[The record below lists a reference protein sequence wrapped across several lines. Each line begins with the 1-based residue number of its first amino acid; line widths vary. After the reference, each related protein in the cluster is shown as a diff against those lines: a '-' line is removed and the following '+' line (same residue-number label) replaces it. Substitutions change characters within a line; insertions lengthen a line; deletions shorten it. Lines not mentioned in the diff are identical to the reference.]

1 MITGSKFLVSA
12 KPLVLDAQKRRYAVP
27 AFNTNGANYDM
38 TRAALEA
45 AQEMRSP
52 LIIQEYEPNAA
63 YRGFDY
69 LVNQVRLLGEELGI
83 TVPVALQLDHGHSFE
98 SVMKAMKA
106 GFTSVMIDAS
116 HEPVE
121 VNAAITNKVIEVAR
135 PLGVSVE
142 AEIGYVKGNEPVKT
156 KQIGR
161 IPVPPK
167 PSAPGVRT
175 RPEEAADFVAR
186 ADVDMLAVAV
196 GTTHGVYQSQ
206 TDIDLDLLKAIRAKV
221 PVPLVQHGTGGISLA
236 DLTRLKDAGMAKMN
250 FGEGFRYDYIRH
262 FIDLTDSFEH
272 LWHPWRIMQE
282 VKNRLKETMK
292 EIIKALGADNK
303 V

>member
-1 MITGSKFLVSA
+1 MKLISA
-12 KPLVLDAQKRRYAVP
+12 KPLVMDAQTRKYAVP

-63 YRGFDY
+63 YRGFEC
-69 LVNQVRLLGEELGI
+69 LVRQVQFLGDELNI
-83 TVPVALQLDHGHSFE
+83 TVPVAIHLDHGHSFE
-98 SVMKAMKA
+98 SVVRAMKA

-121 VNAAITNKVIEVAR
+121 VNAALTRKVVEVAR
-135 PLGVSVE
+135 PIGVSVE
-142 AEIGYVKGNEPVKT
+142 AEIGYVKGNEPVRT
-156 KQIGR
+156 KQVGR
-161 IPVPPK
+161 LPVAPK
-167 PSAPGVRT
+167 PSMPAART
-175 RPEEAADFVAR
+175 TLKEVTDFISRV
-186 ADVDMLAVAV
+186 DVDMLAVAV
-196 GTTHGVYQSQ
+196 GTTHGVFQSQ
-206 TDIDLDLLKAIRAKV
+206 TDIDYELIQTLRTGV

-236 DLTRLKDAGMAKMN
+236 DLTRIKDAGMAKVN

-262 FIDLTDSFEH
+262 FLDLADHGEH

-282 VKNRLKETMK
+282 TKDRLKATMK
-292 EIIKALGADNK
+292 DIIKALGSENK
-303 V
+303 A

>member
-1 MITGSKFLVSA
+1 MKLVPS
-12 KPLVLDAQKRRYAVP
+12 KPLVVAARAGGYGIP

-69 LVNQVRLLGEELGI
+69 LVHQVRHLIDELGI
-83 TVPVALQLDHGHSFE
+83 TVPVALHLDHGHSFE
-98 SVMKAMKA
+98 SVLRAMKA

-121 VNAAITNKVIEVAR
+121 QNAAVTRRVMEVAAAF
-135 PLGVSVE
+135 GVSVE
-142 AEIGYVKGNEPVKT
+142 AEIGYVQGNEPSAARGV
-156 KQIGR
+156 GR
-161 IPVPPK
+161 IPVPERPQ
-167 PSAPGVRT
+167 APAART
-175 RPEEAADFVAR
+175 TPDEAADFVQR
-186 ADVDMLAVAV
+186 TGVDMLAVAV
-196 GTTHGVYQSQ
+196 GTTHGVFQSQ
-206 TDIDLDLLKAIRAKV
+206 TDFDVGLVRAIRNRV
-221 PVPLVQHGTGGISLA
+221 QVPLVQHGTGGISLE
-236 DLTRLKDAGMAKMN
+236 DLRRLSEAGMAKVN

-262 FIDLTDSFEH
+262 FLDLADTQEH

-282 VKNRLKETMK
+282 TKNRLRATMCD
-292 EIIKALGADNK
+292 IIRALGSDGRA
-303 V
+303 